1 MTNKCND
8 VSTIYDD
15 VPFCLG
21 QKSAPG
27 LKRYVFIASKRDISL
42 WPEWPEVTSAKS
54 LEELAVLKG
63 NFTLATDKKWVKV
76 ELSPKENE
84 FVSESQGT
92 WPNKTFKNTANI
104 VAPGTE
110 AQVTG
115 LINAMLNDEIVALVP
130 QANGRCR
137 CIGNETWSPEL
148 TLGQNTGKSETDAS
162 QTPITIEG
170 IDFVSAPF
178 YDGEIDTNDGVY
190 MGSNCQPKPSEGA
203 GG

>member
-1 MTNKCND
+1 MTTKCND

-21 QKSAPG
+21 QKSVPG
-27 LKRYVFIASKRDISL
+27 LKRYVFIASKRDIVK
-42 WPEWPEVTSAKS
+42 WPKWPDINSAKS
-54 LEELAVLKG
+54 LEELAVLDG
-63 NFTLATDKKWVKV
+63 NFTLAADKVWIKV
-76 ELSPKENE
+76 ELAPKENE

-92 WPNKTFKNTANI
+92 WPNKTFKNTANL

-110 AQVTG
+110 QKVTG
-115 LINAMLNDEIVALVP
+115 FVNAILNDEIVSLVP

-137 CIGNETWSPEL
+137 CIGNETWSPDL
-148 TLGQNTGKSETDAS
+148 NVGQNTGKAETDAS

-178 YDGEIDTNDGVY
+178 YDGEILTSDGVY
-190 MGSNCQPKPSEGA
+190 MGSTCMPKADAEGV
-203 GG
+203 